1 MRGQDGSS
9 DVSTL
14 SMGYKHIF
22 SLWEHLLESSA
33 IVPIFPHRPGEDNV
47 NKTEKLSEV
56 SK

>member
-9 DVSTL
+9 DGSML

-33 IVPIFPHRPGEDNV
+33 IVPIFHHRPGEDNV
-47 NKTEKLSEV
+47 NNPEKLSEI
-56 SK
+56 SN

>member
-1 MRGQDGSS
+1 MRSQDGSS
-9 DVSTL
+9 DVSML

-33 IVPIFPHRPGEDNV
+33 FVPIFHHRPGEDDV
-47 NKTEKLSEV
+47 NKTEKLSEI

>member
-14 SMGYKHIF
+14 SVGYKHIF

-33 IVPIFPHRPGEDNV
+33 IVPIFHHRPGKDNV
-47 NKTEKLSEV
+47 NKTENRDK
-56 SK
+56 